1 MRSSRLVSILML
13 LQARPRMT
21 ARELAAEL
29 EVSLRTVYRDVEAL
43 SAAGV
48 PVYAEQGRAGGYR
61 LLDGYRTK
69 LNGLSRAEAEALF
82 LSGLPGPARDM
93 GLGDVLA
100 VAELKV
106 AAALPAPIRDA
117 AGRARQRFHL

>member
-21 ARELAAEL
+21 ARELAGEL

-48 PVYAEQGRAGGYR
+48 PVYAEQGRAWSSIRIETRR
-61 LLDGYRTK
+61 LERMPRT
-69 LNGLSRAEAEALF
+69 LGETTDNRCQE
-82 LSGLPGPARDM
+82 LSGMTSR
-93 GLGDVLA
+93 LA
-100 VAELKV
+100 T
-106 AAALPAPIRDA
+106 
-117 AGRARQRFHL
+117 